1 MVAVGYAG
9 VSDLIGRVK
18 CEFGSEF
25 YDRARIHVARG
36 IIAGI
41 PLGCEREA
49 FVEGLFEGELPA
61 GAVGFGD
68 NVARKVVRARG
79 DARAVLPLLGE
90 RGVGIIPRVVGPKI
104 YGKKQIVS
112 NKKRPSRRLGFPNP
126 PFHRRGNFVLFQS
139 GGAEPVEVHPHFDS
153 VPDANHHT
161 RSKSREKIHWAD
173 RAVQFAVHFSVVQDV
188 SAGDVENGFLGVGAA

>member
-18 CEFGSEF
+18 CELGTEL
-25 YDRARIHVARG
+25 YDRSGIHVARG
-36 IIAGI
+36 IIAGV

-49 FVEGLFEGELPA
+49 FIDGLFESELPA

-68 NVARKVVRARG
+68 DVARKVVRSSG
-79 DARAVLPLLGE
+79 DARTALPFLGE
-90 RGVGIIPRVVGPKI
+90 RGVGIIPRVVGPKV
-104 YGKKQIVS
+104 YGKNQIVS

-126 PFHRRGNFVLFQS
+126 PFHRRRNFVLFQS
-139 GGAEPVEVHPHFDS
+139 GGAEPVEVHSHFDS

-161 RSKSREKIHWAD
+161 RSKCREKVHWAD
-173 RAVQFAVHFSVVQDV
+173 RAVQFAIYFSVVQDV
-188 SAGDVENGFLGVGAA
+188 SARHVENGFLGVGAA